1 MKEVGEVPSRHLTSV
16 PVAHVCS
23 VVTPVELHAHHSED
37 EDDDAEDEGEVGER
51 PHRVHHDRQDVVQRL
66 PGLRQLEHPNE
77 ESVNGGFDYF
87 YEDFLTIKR
96 FPERFSSRKI
106 AMILQRI
113 KHCRHQHLPD
123 IIKRIRIVTSG
134 DGRISAS
141 KVRRL
146 LPRAA
151 QRGRA
156 PRSGSQNSSNRPGKG
171 NV

>member
-1 MKEVGEVPSRHLTSV
+1 MFYDLWLFTALFGQKLLLVGEPFKDLCAFGLSSITRPSPLS
-16 PVAHVCS
+16 PS
-23 VVTPVELHAHHSED
+23 PSLFSPDVVFPEELHAHHSED

-113 KHCRHQHLPD
+113 KHCRHHFL
-123 IIKRIRIVTSG
+123 
-134 DGRISAS
+134 ISLKES
-141 KVRRL
+141 EL
-146 LPRAA
+146 SP
-151 QRGRA
+151 QET
-156 PRSGSQNSSNRPGKG
+156 
-171 NV
+171 